1 MRKFLSLLLALCLVV
16 GMLPLAALAA
26 DGDTALP
33 EANTMTLKEFIDKLK
48 VLNNETEEG
57 GEISF
62 DGEGV
67 TVKWEPNEKPQDPES
82 VTIDRVQKPNAQY
95 QLLKEVEKS
104 LKIRNVHFEYKPA
117 DIPNHT
123 DVWGSTNKD
132 WLATEIQNAEFQF
145 NNTGNVTIENC
156 TFEKVIVSPYGPGNA
171 VDTNKQRSFTV
182 QGCTFSNVYDAY
194 ALKDIYPATATITGN
209 TFNDCSGA
217 IYFEGS
223 VPRQVVTITDNTFN
237 GIDQYAAPGKK
248 NTRSIIQF
256 SASCVLDKDTTLT
269 ISKNTIED
277 TIEENLVNDGKNNGQ
292 LSVIRQICNMGEV
305 TIKGWTPGEPF
316 CVKIEENL
324 TQTLTLPSMPS
335 GQVDGIT
342 YSFVGWAKSTDYR
355 GPTDL
360 TNRGNFLNAN
370 AQAEGASGS
379 GTKYY
384 AVWDATKTT
393 VSGKKVWVDDG
404 HESNRPT
411 SIQVQLLA
419 NGSPVSPPKTATVP
433 ANDSGEWVFT
443 FADLPAFDAD
453 GKKIEYTVT
462 EPEVPDNYTSSVT
475 NIGNG
480 FFTITNTYKEPVAPP
495 PYNPGGSTQ
504 PPELE
509 TDDHIQYLFG
519 YPDRSFQP
527 EANMTRAEAAQM
539 FHNLLEKK
547 SYEITTNFSDVSASS
562 WYTTAVNTMGSLG
575 VVSGYGDGTFR
586 PNKPITRAEFVSM
599 AVKFLESP
607 QASTENKFSD
617 VSVEDWFW
625 NAVQAAVEEGWI
637 SGYEDGSFRPNRN
650 ITRAEV
656 ASIVNHVLE
665 RVADPDYVR
674 NNKEKLNDFIDVT
687 PTHWAYYHI
696 VEATN
701 WHDYTKYQDGKE
713 YTETWS
719 SSSFELR

>member
-1 MRKFLSLLLALCLVV
+1 MRKFLSLLLVLCLVV
-16 GMLPLAALAA
+16 VMLPLGALAS
-26 DGDTALP
+26 DVDTSLP
-33 EANTMTLKEFIDKLK
+33 EKSAPTTMTLKEFIEA
-48 VLNNETEEG
+48 LNNAAKG
-57 GEISF
+57 SGEISF

-67 TVKWEPNEKPQDPES
+67 TVKWEPNEDPKDEES
-82 VTIDRVQKPNAQY
+82 VTIDRVQEPNAQY
-95 QLLKEVEKS
+95 QLLRDVDKALTIS
-104 LKIRNVHFEYKPA
+104 NVHFEYVPA

-123 DVWGSTNKD
+123 DGWGNTNKD
-132 WLATEIQNAEFQF
+132 WSATAIQNAEFQF
-145 NNTGNVTIENC
+145 NNTGDVTIKNC

-182 QGCTFSNVYDAY
+182 QDCTFSNVYNAY

-223 VPRQVVTITDNTFN
+223 VPRQELTIKDNIFN
-237 GIDQYAAPGKK
+237 NIDQYAAPGKV
-248 NTRSIIQF
+248 NTRSIIQV
-256 SASCVLDKDTTLT
+256 SSSCVLNGDTTGGTTGGTTLT
-269 ISKNTIED
+269 ISGNTIEK
-277 TIEENLVNDGKNNGQ
+277 NLVNDGKNNGE
-292 LSVIRQICNMGEV
+292 LSVIRQICNMGAV
-305 TIKGWTPGEPF
+305 TIEGWTPGEPF
-316 CVKIEENL
+316 CVKIEENP
-324 TQTLTLPSMPS
+324 TQRLTLPSMPS

-342 YSFVGWAKSTDYR
+342 YSFVGWAKSTDYK

-360 TNRGNFLNAN
+360 TNRDNFLNA
-370 AQAEGASGS
+370 QAEVASGS

-384 AVWDATKTT
+384 AVWDAKTT
-393 VSGKKVWVDDG
+393 VSGEKIWVDDG

-411 SIQVQLLA
+411 SIEVQLLA
-419 NGSPVSPPKTATVP
+419 NGNPVSLPKTETVS

-443 FADLPAFDAD
+443 FANLPAFDAD

-475 NIGNG
+475 NNGNG
-480 FFTITNTYKEPVAPP
+480 SFTITNTYKEPVAPP
-495 PYNPGGSTQ
+495 PYNPGGDTPQ
-504 PPELE
+504 LE
-509 TDDHIQYLFG
+509 TEDHIQYLFG

-527 EANMTRAEAAQM
+527 EASMTRAEAAQM

-547 SYEITTNFSDVSASS
+547 SYEITKNFSDIPASG

-575 VVSGYGDGTFR
+575 VVSGYEDGTFR
-586 PNKPITRAEFVSM
+586 PNEPITRAEFVSM

-617 VSVEDWFW
+617 VSAEDWFW

-665 RVADPDYVR
+665 RVADPDYAK

-687 PTHWAYYHI
+687 PSHWAYYHI

-701 WHDYTKYQDGKE
+701 WHDYTKRQDGKE

>member
-1 MRKFLSLLLALCLVV
+1 
-16 GMLPLAALAA
+16 ML
-26 DGDTALP
+26 G
-33 EANTMTLKEFIDKLK
+33 
-48 VLNNETEEG
+48 
-57 GEISF
+57 
-62 DGEGV
+62 
-67 TVKWEPNEKPQDPES
+67 
-82 VTIDRVQKPNAQY
+82 
-95 QLLKEVEKS
+95 
-104 LKIRNVHFEYKPA
+104 
-117 DIPNHT
+117 
-123 DVWGSTNKD
+123 
-132 WLATEIQNAEFQF
+132 
-145 NNTGNVTIENC
+145 
-156 TFEKVIVSPYGPGNA
+156 
-171 VDTNKQRSFTV
+171 
-182 QGCTFSNVYDAY
+182 
-194 ALKDIYPATATITGN
+194 
-209 TFNDCSGA
+209 
-217 IYFEGS
+217 
-223 VPRQVVTITDNTFN
+223 
-237 GIDQYAAPGKK
+237 
-248 NTRSIIQF
+248 
-256 SASCVLDKDTTLT
+256 
-269 ISKNTIED
+269 
-277 TIEENLVNDGKNNGQ
+277 
-292 LSVIRQICNMGEV
+292 
-305 TIKGWTPGEPF
+305 
-316 CVKIEENL
+316 
-324 TQTLTLPSMPS
+324 

-342 YSFVGWAKSTDYR
+342 YTFEGWAESTDYE
-355 GPTDL
+355 GPTNL
-360 TNRGNFLNAN
+360 KNKEQFLKAN
-370 AQAEGASGS
+370 TSAPAEVSTFD
-379 GTKYY
+379 TKYY
-384 AVWDATKTT
+384 AVWDAKTT
-393 VSGKKVWVDDG
+393 VFGEKVWVDDG
-404 HESNRPT
+404 HVSNRPA

-419 NGSPVSPPKTATVP
+419 NGSPVSPPNTATVT
-433 ANDSGEWVFT
+433 ANDSGKWVFT
-443 FADLPAFDAD
+443 FANLPAFDAD

-462 EPEVPDNYTSSVT
+462 ELGVPDNYTSSVT
-475 NIGNG
+475 NNGNG
-480 FFTITNTYKEPVAPP
+480 SFTITNTYKEPVAPP

-586 PNKPITRAEFVSM
+586 PNKPITRAEFVTM

-617 VSVEDWFW
+617 VSAEDWFW

-665 RVADPDYVR
+665 RVADPDYVK

>member
-33 EANTMTLKEFIDKLK
+33 EAKTMTLKKFIEE
-48 VLNNETEEG
+48 LNDAAKKEDG
-57 GEISF
+57 DISF
-62 DGEGV
+62 DGKGV
-67 TVKWEPNEKPQDPES
+67 TVEWKPNETVAPED
-82 VTIDRVQKPNAQY
+82 VKIQRVQEPNAQY
-95 QLLKEVEKS
+95 QLLSQVDKS
-104 LKIRNVHFEYKPA
+104 LKISNVNFEYVPA
-117 DIPNHT
+117 DIPAHSDAWNT
-123 DVWGSTNKD
+123 GEKTWTKD
-132 WLATEIQNAEFQF
+132 QICNAEFQF
-145 NNTGNVTIENC
+145 LNTGNVTIENC
-156 TFEKVIVSPYGPGNA
+156 TFDKVIVSPYGPGD
-171 VDTNKQRSFTV
+171 VVGTNGGRSFIV
-182 QGCTFSNVYDAY
+182 QGCTFRNVYNAY
-194 ALKDIYPATATITGN
+194 ALKDIYPATATITRN

-237 GIDQYAAPGKK
+237 NIDKNAASGKV

-256 SASCVLDKDTTLT
+256 SNKCVLTGGTTGGTTLT
-269 ISKNTIED
+269 ISGNTIEG
-277 TIEENLVNDGKNNGQ
+277 NLVNDGQNKGE

-305 TIKGWTPGEPF
+305 TIKGWMPGKPF
-316 CVKIEENL
+316 CVKIEKDK
-324 TQTLTLPSMPS
+324 QLTLPNMLG

-342 YSFVGWAKSTDYR
+342 YTFVGWAESTYYK

-360 TNRGNFLNAN
+360 TNRDNFLTAN
-370 AQAEGASGS
+370 TSAPAEVSTFD
-379 GTKYY
+379 TKYY

-393 VSGKKVWVDDG
+393 VSGEKVWVDDG
-404 HESNRPT
+404 HVSNRPA

-419 NGSPVSPPKTATVP
+419 NGSPVSPPNTATVT
-433 ANDSGEWVFT
+433 ANDSGKWVFT
-443 FADLPAFDAD
+443 FANLPAFDAD

-462 EPEVPDNYTSSVT
+462 ELGVPDNYTSSVT
-475 NIGNG
+475 NNGNG
-480 FFTITNTYKEPVAPP
+480 SFTITNTYKEPVAPP

-547 SYEITTNFSDVSASS
+547 SYEITKNFSDIPASS

-575 VVSGYGDGTFR
+575 VVSGYEDGTFR
-586 PNKPITRAEFVSM
+586 PNEPITRAEFVSM

-607 QASTENKFSD
+607 QASTENKFTD
-617 VSVEDWFW
+617 VSAEDWFW

-687 PTHWAYYHI
+687 PSHWAYYHI

-701 WHDYTKYQDGKE
+701 WHNYTKHHDGKE

>member
-26 DGDTALP
+26 DGDTALS
-33 EANTMTLKEFIDKLK
+33 EANTMTLKGFIDKLK
-48 VLNNETEEG
+48 ELNNAAEEG

-67 TVKWEPNEKPQDPES
+67 TVKWEPNEKVIDNDS
-82 VTIDRVQKPNAQY
+82 VVIQRVQSSNAQY
-95 QLLKEVEKS
+95 QLLSKVDKS
-104 LKIRNVHFEYKPA
+104 LTISNVHFEYVPA
-117 DIPNHT
+117 DIPDHSDAWNT
-123 DVWGSTNKD
+123 GENTWTK
-132 WLATEIQNAEFQF
+132 EQIRNAEFQF
-145 NNTGNVTIENC
+145 LNTGNVTIENC

-171 VDTNKQRSFTV
+171 VDTNEQRSFTV
-182 QGCTFSNVYDAY
+182 ENCTFSNVYNAY
-194 ALKDIYPATATITGN
+194 ALKDIYPAAATITGN

-237 GIDQYAAPGKK
+237 GIDKYAAPGKE

-256 SASCVLDKDTTLT
+256 SASCVLDENTTLT
-269 ISKNTIED
+269 ISGNEIST
-277 TIEENLVNDGKNNGQ
+277 TLVDDGNNEGE
-292 LSVIRQICNMGEV
+292 LSVIRQICDMGAV
-305 TIKGWTPGEPF
+305 IIAGWTPGEAF
-316 CVKIEENL
+316 CVKIEEKK
-324 TQTLTLPSMPS
+324 TLTLPSMPS

-342 YSFVGWAKSTDYR
+342 YTFVGWAESTDYE

-360 TNRGNFLNAN
+360 TNQSRFLKAT
-370 AQAEGASGS
+370 ASAVGASGS

-384 AVWDATKTT
+384 AVWDAKTT
-393 VSGKKVWVDDG
+393 VSGEKIWVDDG
-404 HESNRPT
+404 HESNRPA
-411 SIQVQLLA
+411 SIEVQLLA
-419 NGSPVSPPKTATVP
+419 NENPVSPPKTETVS
-433 ANDSGEWVFT
+433 ANGSGEWVFT

-475 NIGNG
+475 KDENG
-480 FFTITNTYKEPVAPP
+480 SFIITNTYDEPVAPP
-495 PYNPGGSTQ
+495 PYNPGGDTPQ
-504 PPELE
+504 LE
-509 TDDHIQYLFG
+509 TEDHIQYLFG

-547 SYEITTNFSDVSASS
+547 SYEITKNFSDIPASS

-575 VVSGYGDGTFR
+575 VVSGYEDGTFR
-586 PNKPITRAEFVSM
+586 PNEPITRAEFVSM

-607 QASTENKFSD
+607 QASTENKFTD
-617 VSVEDWFW
+617 VSAEDWFW

-665 RVADPDYVR
+665 RVADPDYVK

>member
-26 DGDTALP
+26 DGDPSTP
-33 EANTMTLKEFIDKLK
+33 ETTNTMTLKGFIEALVAAEKD
-48 VLNNETEEG
+48 

-62 DGEGV
+62 DGKGV
-67 TVKWEPNEKPQDPES
+67 TVEWEPNEKVTDNDS
-82 VTIDRVQKPNAQY
+82 VVIQRVQEPNAQY
-95 QLLKEVEKS
+95 HLLENKNIALTIS
-104 LKIRNVHFEYKPA
+104 NVNFEYEPA
-117 DIPNHT
+117 EIPDHSDAWNT
-123 DVWGSTNKD
+123 GENTWTKD
-132 WLATEIQNAEFQF
+132 QIRNAEFQF
-145 NNTGNVTIENC
+145 LNTGNVTIENC

-171 VDTNKQRSFTV
+171 VDTNEQRSFTV
-182 QGCTFSNVYDAY
+182 ENCTFRNVYDAY
-194 ALKDIYPATATITGN
+194 ALKDIYPATAKITGN
-209 TFNDCSGA
+209 TFINCSGA

-223 VPRQVVTITDNTFN
+223 VPRQELTIQGNTFN
-237 GIDQYAAPGKK
+237 NIDKNAASGKV

-256 SASCVLDKDTTLT
+256 STSCVLNGGTTLT
-269 ISKNTIED
+269 ISDNKIS
-277 TIEENLVNDGKNNGQ
+277 ENVVNDGKNKGE

-305 TIKGWTPGEPF
+305 TIKGWTPGKPF
-316 CVKIEENL
+316 CVKIEAGSS
-324 TQTLTLPSMPS
+324 LTLPNMPTC
-335 GQVDGIT
+335 QVDGIT
-342 YSFVGWAKSTDYR
+342 YTFEGWAESTDYE
-355 GPTDL
+355 GPTNL
-360 TNRGNFLNAN
+360 KNQKKFLKAN
-370 AQAEGASGS
+370 TSAPAEVSTFD
-379 GTKYY
+379 TKYY
-384 AVWDATKTT
+384 AVWDAKTT
-393 VSGKKVWVDDG
+393 VSGEKVWVDDG
-404 HESNRPT
+404 HENNRPA

-419 NGSPVSPPKTATVP
+419 NGTPDPKTATVP
-433 ANDSGEWVFT
+433 ANDSGKWVFT
-443 FADLPAFDAD
+443 FANLPAFDAN
-453 GKKIEYTVT
+453 GEKIEYTVT

-687 PTHWAYYHI
+687 PSHWAYYHI

-701 WHDYTKYQDGKE
+701 WHNYTKHHDGKE

>member
-26 DGDTALP
+26 DGDTALS
-33 EANTMTLKEFIDKLK
+33 EANTMTLKGFIDKLK
-48 VLNNETEEG
+48 ELNNAAEEG

-67 TVKWEPNEKPQDPES
+67 TVKWKPNEKVTDNDS
-82 VTIDRVQKPNAQY
+82 VVIQRVQEPNAQY
-95 QLLKEVEKS
+95 QLLSKVDKS
-104 LKIRNVHFEYKPA
+104 LTISNVHFEYVPA
-117 DIPNHT
+117 DIPDHSDAWNT
-123 DVWGSTNKD
+123 GENTWTK
-132 WLATEIQNAEFQF
+132 EQIRNAEFQF
-145 NNTGNVTIENC
+145 LNTGNVTIENC
-156 TFEKVIVSPYGPGNA
+156 TFEKVIVSPYGPGD
-171 VDTNKQRSFTV
+171 VVGTNGGRSFIV
-182 QGCTFSNVYDAY
+182 QGCTFRNVYNAY
-194 ALKDIYPATATITGN
+194 ALKDIYPAAATITGN

-237 GIDQYAAPGKK
+237 GIDQYAAPGKE

-256 SASCVLDKDTTLT
+256 STKCVLTGGTTGGTTLT
-269 ISKNTIED
+269 ISGNTIEG
-277 TIEENLVNDGKNNGQ
+277 NLVNDGKNNGQ

-305 TIKGWTPGEPF
+305 TIEGWTPGKPF
-316 CVKIEENL
+316 CVKIEADS
-324 TQTLTLPSMPS
+324 TLTLPNMPS
-335 GQVDGIT
+335 DQVDGIT
-342 YSFVGWAKSTDYR
+342 YTFVGWAESTYYK

-360 TNRGNFLNAN
+360 TNRDNFLTAN
-370 AQAEGASGS
+370 ISAPAEVSTFD
-379 GTKYY
+379 TKYY

-393 VSGKKVWVDDG
+393 VSGEKVWVDDG
-404 HESNRPT
+404 HVSNRPA
-411 SIQVQLLA
+411 SIKVQLLA
-419 NGSPVSPPKTATVP
+419 NENPVSPPKTETVS
-433 ANDSGEWVFT
+433 ANDSGEWVFS
-443 FADLPAFDAD
+443 FDDLPAFDAN
-453 GKKIEYTVT
+453 GEKIEYTVT
-462 EPEVPDNYTSSVT
+462 EREVPDNYTSSVT
-475 NIGNG
+475 NNGNG

-687 PTHWAYYHI
+687 PSHWAYYHI

-701 WHDYTKYQDGKE
+701 WHNYTKHHDGKE

>member
-26 DGDTALP
+26 DGDPSTP
-33 EANTMTLKEFIDKLK
+33 ETTNTMTLKGFIEALVAAEKD
-48 VLNNETEEG
+48 

-62 DGEGV
+62 DGKGV
-67 TVKWEPNEKPQDPES
+67 TVEWEPKEKVTDNDS
-82 VTIDRVQKPNAQY
+82 VVIQRVQEPNAQY
-95 QLLKEVEKS
+95 QLLSKVDKS
-104 LKIRNVHFEYKPA
+104 LTISNVHFEYVPA
-117 DIPNHT
+117 DIPDHSDAWNT
-123 DVWGSTNKD
+123 GENTWTKD
-132 WLATEIQNAEFQF
+132 QIRNAEFQF
-145 NNTGNVTIENC
+145 LNTGNVTIENC
-156 TFEKVIVSPYGPGNA
+156 TFDKVIVSPYGPGNA
-171 VDTNKQRSFTV
+171 VDTNEQRSFTV
-182 QGCTFSNVYDAY
+182 ENCTFSNVYNAY
-194 ALKDIYPATATITGN
+194 ALKDIYPATAKITGN
-209 TFNDCSGA
+209 TFINCSGA

-223 VPRQVVTITDNTFN
+223 VPRQELTIQGNTFN
-237 GIDQYAAPGKK
+237 NIDKNAASGKV

-256 SASCVLDKDTTLT
+256 STSCVLNGGTTLT
-269 ISKNTIED
+269 ISDNKIS
-277 TIEENLVNDGKNNGQ
+277 ENVVNDGKNKGE

-305 TIKGWTPGEPF
+305 TIKGWMPGKPF
-316 CVKIEENL
+316 CVKIEKDK
-324 TQTLTLPSMPS
+324 QLTLPSMLG

-342 YSFVGWAKSTDYR
+342 YTFEGWAKSSDYK

-360 TNRGNFLNAN
+360 TNRDYFLKATD
-370 AQAEGASGS
+370 AAEGASDS

-384 AVWDATKTT
+384 AVWDAKTT
-393 VSGKKVWVDDG
+393 VSGEKVWVDHG
-404 HESNRPT
+404 HENNRPA

-419 NGSPVSPPKTATVP
+419 NGSPVSPPNTATVT
-433 ANDSGEWVFT
+433 ADGSGKWVFT
-443 FADLPAFDAD
+443 FANLPAFAAY

-462 EPEVPDNYTSSVT
+462 EREVPDNYTSSVT
-475 NIGNG
+475 NKGNG

>member
-26 DGDTALP
+26 DGSIPLSK
-33 EANTMTLKEFIDKLK
+33 ANTMTLKKFI
-48 VLNNETEEG
+48 EELVAAEKDG
-57 GEISF
+57 KISF
-62 DGEGV
+62 DGKGV
-67 TVKWEPNEKPQDPES
+67 TVEWKPNED
-82 VTIDRVQKPNAQY
+82 VTTLEGVKIQRVQEPNAQY
-95 QLLKEVEKS
+95 QLLSQVDKS
-104 LKIRNVHFEYKPA
+104 LTISNVHFVYVPGPILAHQDGWNDE
-117 DIPNHT
+117 T
-123 DVWGSTNKD
+123 KD
-132 WLATEIQNAEFQF
+132 WTAEQIRNAEFQF
-145 NNTGNVTIENC
+145 LNTGDVTIENC
-156 TFEKVIVSPYGPGNA
+156 TFEKVIVSPYGPGD
-171 VDTNKQRSFTV
+171 VVETNEGRSFTV
-182 QGCTFSNVYDAY
+182 QDCTFSNVYNAY
-194 ALKDIYPATATITGN
+194 ALKDIYPAAATITRN
-209 TFNDCSGA
+209 TFRNCSGA

-223 VPRQVVTITDNTFN
+223 VPRQELTIKDNIFN
-237 GIDQYAAPGKK
+237 NIDQYAASGKE

-256 SASCVLDKDTTLT
+256 SKSCVLNGDTTGGTTGGTTLT
-269 ISKNTIED
+269 ISGN
-277 TIEENLVNDGKNNGQ
+277 TIEENLVNDGKNDGQ

-305 TIKGWTPGEPF
+305 TIEGWTPGESF
-316 CVKIEENL
+316 CVKIEADR
-324 TQTLTLPSMPS
+324 TLTLPSMPN

-342 YSFVGWAKSTDYR
+342 YSFVGWAKSTDYK

-360 TNRGNFLNAN
+360 TKQNEFLKAT
-370 AQAEGASGS
+370 ASAVGASGS

-384 AVWDATKTT
+384 AVWDAKTT
-393 VSGKKVWVDDG
+393 VSGEKIWVDDG
-404 HESNRPT
+404 HESNRPA
-411 SIQVQLLA
+411 SIEVQLLA
-419 NGSPVSPPKTATVP
+419 NGSPVSPPNTATVS

-443 FADLPAFDAD
+443 FANLTAFDAD
-453 GKKIEYTVT
+453 GKKFEYTVT

-475 NIGNG
+475 NNGNG
-480 FFTITNTYKEPVAPP
+480 SFTITNTYKEPVAPP
-495 PYNPGGSTQ
+495 PYNPGGDTPQ
-504 PPELE
+504 LE
-509 TDDHIQYLFG
+509 TEDHIQYLFG

-527 EANMTRAEAAQM
+527 EASMTRAEAAQM

-547 SYEITTNFSDVSASS
+547 SYEITKNFSDIPASG

-575 VVSGYGDGTFR
+575 VVSGYEDGTFR
-586 PNKPITRAEFVSM
+586 PNEPITRAEFVSM

-607 QASTENKFSD
+607 QASTENKFTD
-617 VSVEDWFW
+617 VSAEDWFW

-665 RVADPDYVR
+665 RVADPDYAK

-701 WHDYTKYQDGKE
+701 WHDYTKRRDGKE